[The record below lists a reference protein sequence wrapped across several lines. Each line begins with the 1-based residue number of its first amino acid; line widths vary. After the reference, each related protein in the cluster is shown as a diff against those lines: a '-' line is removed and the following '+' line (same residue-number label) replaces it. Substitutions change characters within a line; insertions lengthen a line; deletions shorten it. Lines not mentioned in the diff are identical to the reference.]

1 MAAYTRPMENE
12 EVQGMDVVDAEQ
24 SPAADPIERGDV
36 QRGPEAAA
44 APPHHRRWLA
54 LLLAL
59 AVIGWVIV
67 CFDWNLFKG
76 YVERRVGAATGREFH
91 IDGDL
96 GVHLSMTPLISMNG
110 LRLGNIPGAR
120 QPIMASAQQLQFR
133 VELWPLLRGQTILP
147 EVHLVKP
154 VVLLEQYANG
164 RNNWTFPS
172 SGTNPV
178 IRQFTIDHGQLTF
191 LEDDNHT
198 SMVID
203 VNSAAP
209 ATPAQLAPLLFHG
222 DGIFRN
228 NQFTLEGRADSP
240 LDLAK
245 TQTPYRIDV
254 GAVAGPT
261 HARLSGALRNPFQL
275 NGFDLDFSIAGP
287 DLAML
292 YKLLGLATPETPPYH
307 LHGRL
312 GHAAHVWTFNR
323 FTGAIGNSDLAGDL
337 TVDNSGARKF
347 MKTVLVSRR
356 LDVHDMA
363 GFIGAPAHANP
374 ARAATA
380 KQAAEAV
387 QLETSTRLLP
397 QQPYDLERIRGMDS
411 DVSLRAAKVIGT
423 RVPLDRFD
431 AHMLIQDG
439 VVTLDPLDFG
449 AADGQVTSKIRL
461 DASRPVIAST
471 AKIKLRQ
478 VDLGKLVPEVP
489 AIRRSAGRIGADLDL
504 KGNGNSVA
512 KMLATSSG
520 RVSFGMGGGK
530 VSDLS
535 MAYAGLNIARILK
548 LKITGDHDIQIRC
561 VVGDFAARDGIWN
574 TSTLVFDSTDTVIRG
589 TGAINLRDEQFDLLL
604 KVKPKGFSPL
614 SLRSPLRVSGSF
626 THAQIRPDFKALGI
640 RGVAV
645 AVLGAIAP
653 PAAELALIDLGGG
666 KDSDCMKSDAD
677 AKRTAAK

>member
-1 MAAYTRPMENE
+1 MENE
-12 EVQGMDVVDAEQ
+12 EVHGVDPQRSAGQPLAAGPSERAPAEHSPGEQGSDVA
-24 SPAADPIERGDV
+24 SARPRHAG
-36 QRGPEAAA
+36 
-44 APPHHRRWLA
+44 WLV

-67 CFDWNLFKG
+67 CFDWNLFRG

-96 GVHLSMTPLISMNG
+96 GVQLSMHPLVTMNR

-120 QPIMASAQQLQFR
+120 QPVMAAAQRLQFR

-154 VVLLEQYANG
+154 VVLLEKYANG
-164 RNNWTFPS
+164 KDNWTFPS

-191 LEDDNHT
+191 LEDDNQT
-198 SMVID
+198 RMVID
-203 VNSAAP
+203 VNSVAP
-209 ATPAQLAPLLFHG
+209 ATPTQLAPLLFRG
-222 DGIFRN
+222 TGIFRN
-228 NQFTLEGRADSP
+228 NHFTLEGRADSP
-240 LDLAK
+240 LDLAN
-245 TQTPYRIDV
+245 TQTPYRVDV

-261 HARLSGALRNPFQL
+261 RAHVSGALRNPFQL

-287 DLAML
+287 DLGML

-307 LHGRL
+307 LRGRL

-337 TVDNSGARKF
+337 SVDNNGAKKF
-347 MKTVLVSRR
+347 MKAAFVSRR

-363 GFIGAPAHANP
+363 GFVGAPAHANP

-387 QLETSTRLLP
+387 RLETSTRMLP
-397 QQPYDLERIRGMDS
+397 QQPYDLERIRGMDA
-411 DVSLRAAKVIGT
+411 DVSLHAAQVIGT
-423 RVPLDRFD
+423 RVPLDRFN
-431 AHMLIQDG
+431 AHMLIQGG

-449 AADGQVTSKIRL
+449 AADGQVTSKIKL
-461 DASRPVIAST
+461 DASRPIIAST
-471 AKIKLRQ
+471 ARIKLRQ
-478 VDLGKLVPEVP
+478 VDLARLIPEVP
-489 AIRRSAGRIGADLDL
+489 AIRHSAGKIGADLDL

-512 KMLATSSG
+512 RMLATSTG
-520 RVSFGMGGGK
+520 RVSFGMAGGK
-530 VSDLS
+530 ISDLA

-574 TSTLVFDSTDTVIRG
+574 TSTLVFDSSDTVIRG
-589 TGAINLRDEQFDLLL
+589 TGAINVRDEQFDLLL

-626 THAQIRPDFKALGI
+626 KHAEIHPDLKAIGL

-653 PAAELALIDLGGG
+653 PAAELGLIDLGGG
-666 KDSDCMKSDAD
+666 KDSDCLKSERVANSAR
-677 AKRTAAK
+677 AK